1 MGLCQGGIGILIKD
15 FKTEYNNK
23 LRTPEEA
30 VAVVKSGDWVD
41 YTSSLGKPVL
51 LDRAL
56 AKRRDELHDVKI
68 RGNLITGPIEV
79 AECDESQEHFI
90 YHSWH
95 CSSYERKLCDRGLC
109 YYIPMVFHN
118 NAAYYEYFLNVNV
131 VMVSVSPMD
140 KHGFFNFS
148 VNTGVAAP
156 ITRIADIVIVEV
168 NENMPKVHGG
178 YDECIHIS
186 DVDFIVEGEHEPFVD
201 NPVTPPKETDKKI
214 AELILPYIVDGATLQ
229 LGIGSMP
236 NAVGEIIAK
245 SDVKDLGMHTELCSD
260 AYLSLYLAGKL
271 TNKRKTI
278 NRGKGVFGCA
288 IGSNALYEWLDD
300 NHGVAA
306 FPLEYVNSPGII
318 AQIDNMVSINSC
330 VAVDLYG
337 QVAAE
342 SSGSRQI
349 SGTGGQLD
357 FLTGASA
364 SSGGKAFI
372 CMSSVHID
380 RYGNPHSRIKPQ
392 FNGDIITSPRSQ
404 VYFLATEY
412 GVINLEGRS
421 TWERAELIISI
432 AHPDFRDELIK
443 EAEERKIWRRSNK
456 R

>member
-1 MGLCQGGIGILIKD
+1 MILD
-15 FKTEYNNK
+15 FSQEYKSK
-23 LRTPEEA
+23 LRSAEDA
-30 VAVVKSGDWVD
+30 VSVVKSGDWVD

-51 LDRAL
+51 LDAAL
-56 AKRRDELHDVKI
+56 SKRKDELFDVKV
-68 RGNLITGPIEV
+68 RGNLINGPIHIV
-79 AECDESQEHFI
+79 ECDESQEHFI

-95 CSSYERKLCDRGLC
+95 CSAYERTLCDRGLC

-118 NAAYYEYFLNVNV
+118 NAAYYEYFLHVNV

-156 ITRIADIVIVEV
+156 ITRAADIVIVEV

-186 DVDFIVEGEHEPFVD
+186 KVDFIVEGHHEPFQD
-201 NPVTPPKETDKKI
+201 EPAILPNDTDRKI

-229 LGIGSMP
+229 LGIGKMS
-236 NAVGEIIAK
+236 NALGEIIAE
-245 SDVKDLGMHTELCSD
+245 SDIKDLGMHTELCTD
-260 AYLSLYLAGKL
+260 AFLSMYLAGKL
-271 TNKRKTI
+271 TNDRKTLH
-278 NRGKGVFGCA
+278 RGKGVYGCA
-288 IGSNALYEWLDD
+288 IGSNRLYEWLDD

-306 FPLEYVNSPGII
+306 FPLEYVNEPNVI
-318 AQIDNMVSINSC
+318 AQIDNMVSINGC

-342 SSGSRQI
+342 SSGARQI

-364 SSGGKAFI
+364 SRGGKAFI
-372 CMSSVHID
+372 CMTSLHID
-380 RYGNPHSRIKPQ
+380 RYGKPHSRIKPQ
-392 FNGDIITSPRSQ
+392 FNGDIVTSPRSQ

-412 GVINLEGRS
+412 GVINLEGQS
-421 TWERAELIISI
+421 TWERAEALISI

-443 EAEERKIWRRSNK
+443 EAEERKIWRRSN
-456 R
+456 RR

>member
-1 MGLCQGGIGILIKD
+1 MAENFWGEYKRKLCTAK
-15 FKTEYNNK
+15 
-23 LRTPEEA
+23 EA
-30 VAVVKSGDWVD
+30 VKVVKSGDWVD

-56 AKRRDELHDVKI
+56 AERKEELFDVKI
-68 RGNLITGPIEV
+68 RGNLIDGPIVV
-79 AECDESQEHFI
+79 AECDESKEHFV

-118 NAAYYEYFLNVNV
+118 NAAYYEFFLDVNV
-131 VMVSVSPMD
+131 VMVSVAPMD
-140 KHGFFNFS
+140 KHGYFNFS

-156 ITRIADIVIVEV
+156 ITRMADIVIVEV
-168 NENMPKVHGG
+168 NENMPKVLGG

-186 DVDFIVEGEHEPFVD
+186 DVDYIVEGEHEPF
-201 NPVTPPKETDKKI
+201 TYGKKI
-214 AELILPYIVDGATLQ
+214 EPTHIDRSIASKIIPYLVDGATLQ

-236 NAVGEIIAK
+236 NALGELIAE
-245 SDVKDLGMHTELCSD
+245 SDLKELGMHTELCSD
-260 AYLSLYLAGKL
+260 AFLSLYQSGKL
-271 TNKRKTI
+271 TNTRKSI
-278 NRGKGVFGCA
+278 DRGKGVYGCA
-288 IGSNALYEWLDD
+288 IGSKDLFDWLEE
-300 NHGVAA
+300 NPGLAA
-306 FPLEYVNSPGII
+306 YPLEYVNRPGVIE
-318 AQIDNMVSINSC
+318 QIDNMVSINSC

-357 FLTGASA
+357 FLIGASA
-364 SSGGKAFI
+364 SKGGKAFI
-372 CMSSVHID
+372 CMSSTYKD
-380 RYGNPHSRIKPQ
+380 KDGKMHSRVLPQ

-421 TWERAELIISI
+421 TWERAEGLISI
-432 AHPDFRDELIK
+432 AHPDFREKLIR
-443 EAEERKIWRRSNK
+443 EAQERKIWRNSNK